1 MKNNANNMNSD
12 QNQDPLNEQQLN
24 ELENDTVWSLL
35 NTAEKDSAVEASPMF
50 ARNVMREIRV
60 NHCQEK
66 APSFWQR
73 LIAPKFNKVALTL
86 GAAAACAV
94 LVITQTSE
102 QNTEPGS
109 SIAGTELSDGLE
121 DISFEDI
128 TKFEETEE
136 ENFTDE
142 MLELASQD
150 PFYISEEEI
159 QIAMQM

>member
-1 MKNNANNMNSD
+1 MKNNANKMNSD

-24 ELENDTVWSLL
+24 ELENDTVWALL

-60 NHCQEK
+60 NHCKET

-73 LIAPKFNKVALTL
+73 LITPKFNKVALSL
-86 GAAAACAV
+86 GAVAACAV
-94 LVITQTSE
+94 LVISQISE
-102 QNTEPGS
+102 QNTGS
-109 SIAGTELSDGLE
+109 GTSIADTELPDGLD
-121 DISFEDI
+121 DISFEEI
-128 TKFEETEE
+128 TTFTEIEE

-142 MLELASQD
+142 MLDLASQD

-159 QIAMQM
+159 EIAMQM